1 MRLGLM
7 GTVQKLSGQTPLAHA
22 LTLAAHMEKQSCS
35 RGFSSSGFCLF
46 GFFGH
51 FKEEIALNL

>member
-7 GTVQKLSGQTPLAHA
+7 GTVQRLSGQTLLAHA

-35 RGFSSSGFCLF
+35 RGFSSAGFCLV

>member
-1 MRLGLM
+1 M
-7 GTVQKLSGQTPLAHA
+7 GTVQRLSGQTLLAHA

-35 RGFSSSGFCLF
+35 REFSSAGFCLI